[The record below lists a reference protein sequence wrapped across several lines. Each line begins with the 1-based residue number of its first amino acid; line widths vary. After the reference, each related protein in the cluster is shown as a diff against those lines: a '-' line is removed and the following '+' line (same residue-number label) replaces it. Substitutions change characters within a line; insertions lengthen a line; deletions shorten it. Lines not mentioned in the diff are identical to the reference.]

1 MITSSS
7 AGRTALYIIL
17 VACCFSLA
25 GCATMKDMFSSWT
38 FGSDTEEETF
48 EPAESLA
55 VTGMDAYNVGNYA
68 EALKAFNEIMDRH
81 PFSPQAM
88 LAELKAADSHYYKG
102 EYVEAK
108 TLYKEFE
115 ERHPTNEAIAYVM
128 FQIGMCDFARTDRI
142 DRDISG
148 AQESIQSFSRLLRA
162 YPNSPY
168 TREAKARIRA
178 AREFL
183 VNHEYFVAVF
193 YVRTKKYEQA
203 QHRLHQHRNEHHGLV
218 KVLAERA
225 VKRGTRGIE
234 VAQADRADAV
244 DAAVPLEHLLDHHLA
259 GPVGVLRAQRERV
272 SWQVLDAGTLQVQF
286 DVVYLLVRIR
296 PGDYLA

>member
-1 MITSSS
+1 MRTSFF
-7 AGRTALYIIL
+7 AGRTALYIVL
-17 VACCFSLA
+17 VACCLSLA
-25 GCATMKDMFSSWT
+25 GCATMKGMFSSWT
-38 FGSDTEEETF
+38 FGSDTEDETF

-55 VTGMDAYNVGNYA
+55 VTGMDEYNVGNYA

-115 ERHPTNEAIAYVM
+115 ERHPTNEAIVYVM

-193 YVRTKKYEQA
+193 YIRTKKYEQA
-203 QHRLHQHRNEHHGLV
+203 QHRLKYIIAMYPDSAIFPKAEAL
-218 KVLAERA
+218 LA
-225 VKRGTRGIE
+225 KI
-234 VAQADRADAV
+234 
-244 DAAVPLEHLLDHHLA
+244 
-259 GPVGVLRAQRERV
+259 
-272 SWQVLDAGTLQVQF
+272 DAGEPPRWGLNKWLPDVEMPEWTQF
-286 DVVYLLVRIR
+286 SF
-296 PGDYLA
+296 GDEEEKPLPKAEKVKE